1 MRKINNKYH
10 SSTVTSLAIE
20 SIVRPMPGKQQG
32 VALMIVL
39 FVFALVTILASG
51 MISRQSLF
59 IQKASNTLIQ
69 SQAYE
74 YAIGAEQVARQML
87 FVDWEEDKKEK
98 LFTDDLEEFWGK
110 GAAGFPIDYGVIEAQ
125 IDDLQGRLNINS
137 LINTD
142 GSKDQAVI
150 ERFKNL
156 FLVLELQD
164 FQVEKLI
171 DWIDENDETEGADGA
186 EEGDYLVKE
195 KPYRTGNQAFVSTS
209 ELMLIN
215 GMTEENFKLLL
226 PHVSALPSGVKAIN
240 VNTCSKEIM
249 RSLAKGK
256 ILSDAEGQSI
266 IDSRKENVFEK
277 IEDFKAIPE
286 YAGLTLE
293 GTFSINT
300 EFFKVSSKVTLSDR
314 VSRLVSI
321 LYRDSENGN
330 LTLMER
336 NQGQKY
342 LITKDL
348 VLQ

>member
-1 MRKINNKYH
+1 
-10 SSTVTSLAIE
+10 
-20 SIVRPMPGKQQG
+20 MPHQQKG
-32 VALMIVL
+32 VALMMVL

-74 YAIGAEQVARQML
+74 YAIGAEQVARQIL
-87 FVDWEEDKKEK
+87 FVDWEEDKEEK
-98 LFTDDLEEFWGK
+98 VFTDDLDEVWGA

-137 LINTD
+137 LVNTD
-142 GSKDQAVI
+142 SSKDTAVI

-156 FLVLELQD
+156 FLVLEVEGIK
-164 FQVEKLI
+164 VEKLI
-171 DWIDENDETEGADGA
+171 DWIDDNNEPEGGEGA

-195 KPYRTGNQAFVSTS
+195 TPYRTGNQAFVSTS
-209 ELMLIN
+209 ELMLID
-215 GMTEENFKLLL
+215 GVTADDFKKLL
-226 PHVSALPSGVKAIN
+226 PHISALPAGVKAIN
-240 VNTCSKEIM
+240 INTCSKEIIM
-249 RSLAKGK
+249 SLAKGK
-256 ILSDAEGQSI
+256 ILSDAEGESI
-266 IDSRKENVFEK
+266 IDQRPFKTVA
-277 IEDFKAIPE
+277 DFKALPE
-286 YAGLTLE
+286 YAGLTLK
-293 GTFSINT
+293 GTFSVNT
-300 EFFKVSSKVTLSDR
+300 EFFKVSTKVTLADR
-314 VSRLVSI
+314 VSRLVST
-321 LYRDSENGN
+321 LYRDSDNGK

>member
-1 MRKINNKYH
+1 
-10 SSTVTSLAIE
+10 
-20 SIVRPMPGKQQG
+20 MPGKQKG
-32 VALMIVL
+32 VALMMVL
-39 FVFALVTILASG
+39 FVFALVTVLASG

-98 LFTDDLEEFWGK
+98 LFTDDLDEFWGK

-137 LINTD
+137 VVNTNS
-142 GSKDQAVI
+142 SKDQASI
-150 ERFKNL
+150 ERLKNL
-156 FLVLELQD
+156 FIVLEIEEVT
-164 FQVEKLI
+164 VEKVI
-171 DWIDENDETEGADGA
+171 DWVDDNNETEGGDGA

-215 GMTEENFKLLL
+215 GMTEEIFQKLL
-226 PHVSALPSGVKAIN
+226 PHISALPSGVKAIN
-240 VNTCSKEIM
+240 VNTSTKEVI

-266 IDSRKENVFEK
+266 IDYRKENVFEK
-277 IEDFKAIPE
+277 IEDFKALPE
-286 YAGLTLE
+286 YAGLTLN
-293 GTFSINT
+293 GAFSVNS
-300 EFFKVSSKVTLSDR
+300 EFFKVSSKVTLVNR

-321 LYRDSENGN
+321 LYRDSNDGK

-348 VLQ
+348 VLQQ

>member
-1 MRKINNKYH
+1 MKELN
-10 SSTVTSLAIE
+10 TSLHTASITV
-20 SIVRPMPGKQQG
+20 IVRPMPDKQQG
-32 VALMIVL
+32 VALMMVL

-98 LFTDDLEEFWGK
+98 SFTDDLEEVWGA

-125 IDDLQGRLNINS
+125 IDDLQGKLNLNS
-137 LINTD
+137 LVNTD
-142 GSKDQAVI
+142 SSKDPAVI

-156 FLVLELQD
+156 LLVLEIEGLT
-164 FQVEKLI
+164 VEKLI
-171 DWIDENDETEGADGA
+171 DWIDDNDETEGVDGA

-209 ELMLIN
+209 ELMLID
-215 GMTEENFKLLL
+215 GMTEEIFKKLL
-226 PHVSALPSGVKAIN
+226 PHVSALPVGVKAVN
-240 VNTCSKEIM
+240 VNTCSKEII
-249 RSLAKGK
+249 RSLPKGK
-256 ILSDAEGQSI
+256 ILTDAEGQSI
-266 IDSRKENVFEK
+266 IDHRKENIFE
-277 IEDFKAIPE
+277 EYNDFKALPE
-286 YAGLTLE
+286 FSGLELKGE
-293 GTFSINT
+293 FSVNT
-300 EFFKVSSKVTLSDR
+300 EFFKVSSKVTLADR

-321 LYRDSENGN
+321 LYRDSDNGN

-348 VLQ
+348 VLQQ

>member
-1 MRKINNKYH
+1 MNVIKRNQY
-10 SSTVTSLAIE
+10 V
-20 SIVRPMPGKQQG
+20 PMPHKQKG
-32 VALMIVL
+32 VALMMVL

-74 YAIGAEQVARQML
+74 YAMGAEQVARQML

-98 LFTDDLEEFWGK
+98 LFTDDLEEFWVK

-137 LINTD
+137 VVNTD
-142 GSKDQAVI
+142 SSLDQASI
-150 ERFKNL
+150 ERLKNL
-156 FLVLELQD
+156 FLVLEIEGVT
-164 FQVEKLI
+164 VEKVV
-171 DWIDENDETEGADGA
+171 DWIDDNDETEGGDGA

-215 GMTEENFKLLL
+215 GMTEESFKKLL
-226 PHVSALPSGVKAIN
+226 PHISALPPGVKAIN
-240 VNTCSKEIM
+240 VNTCSKEVI

-256 ILSDAEGQSI
+256 ILTDSEGQAI
-266 IDSRKENVFEK
+266 VDYRKENVFET
-277 IEDFKAIPE
+277 IEDFKALPE
-286 YAGLTLE
+286 YAGLTLN
-293 GTFSINT
+293 GAFAINT
-300 EFFKVSSKVTLSDR
+300 EFFKVSSKVTLADR

-348 VLQ
+348 VLQQ

>member
-1 MRKINNKYH
+1 MKMKNRNLF
-10 SSTVTSLAIE
+10 SPL
-20 SIVRPMPGKQQG
+20 PGKQKG
-32 VALMIVL
+32 IALMMVL
-39 FVFALVTILASG
+39 FVFALVTILAGG

-87 FVDWEEDKKEK
+87 FADWEEDKKEK
-98 LFTDDLEEFWGK
+98 SFTDDHGEVWGQ

-125 IDDLQGRLNINS
+125 IDDLQGRFNINS
-137 LINTD
+137 VVNTD
-142 GSKDQAVI
+142 SSQDSASI
-150 ERFKNL
+150 ERLKNL
-156 FLVLELQD
+156 FIVLDIEEIS
-164 FQVEKLI
+164 VEKVI
-171 DWIDENDETEGADGA
+171 DWIDDNDETEGGDGA

-195 KPYRTGNQAFVSTS
+195 RPYRTGNQAFVSTS

-215 GMTEENFKLLL
+215 GMTDKIFQKLL
-226 PHVSALPSGVKAIN
+226 PHISALPPGVKAIN
-240 VNTCSKEIM
+240 VNTCSKEVI

-256 ILSDAEGQSI
+256 ILSDSEGQSI
-266 IDSRKENVFEK
+266 IDHRKDNTFEN
-277 IEDFKAIPE
+277 IEDFKALPE
-286 YAGLTLE
+286 YAGLTLN
-293 GTFSINT
+293 GGFSINS
-300 EFFKVSSKVTLSDR
+300 EFFKVSSKVTLADR

-348 VLQ
+348 VLQQ